1 MRLANVEKSNLIDK
15 KGDNIM
21 KNLLHQIL
29 MLGGIYFIISFM
41 LSFTENI
48 IVDMLYGGVLVIFI
62 ILFIILCFKKGFVFL
77 NKIDENYKKTTR
89 YLVALGC
96 VEYFSIVLGFI
107 PSIIYGYNAAMAQ
120 YQEVEYSSWLSVYMV
135 HIPLITSGLI
145 VIALLWATYESFIK
159 KNN

>member
-1 MRLANVEKSNLIDK
+1 MKFLWDEKW
-15 KGDNIM
+15 
-21 KNLLHQIL
+21 
-29 MLGGIYFIISFM
+29 Y
-41 LSFTENI
+41 
-48 IVDMLYGGVLVIFI
+48 LY
-62 ILFIILCFKKGFVFL
+62 L

-135 HIPLITSGLI
+135 YIPIITLGLI

-159 KNN
+159 KNKVKNFVLLILSSFVRPYIYNII